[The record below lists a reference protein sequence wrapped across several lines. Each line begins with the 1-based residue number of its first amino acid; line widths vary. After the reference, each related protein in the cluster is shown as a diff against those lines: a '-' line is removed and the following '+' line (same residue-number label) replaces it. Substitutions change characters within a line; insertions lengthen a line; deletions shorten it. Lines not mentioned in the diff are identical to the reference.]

1 MRFDLHP
8 QLHMLTAL
16 FLSLLLLTLTTLLA
30 GTRQK
35 TLSKALRQRL
45 MVVRDSAQNTRTG
58 TPLLDL
64 TGADDQ
70 GLLDKFTAWL
80 GRFRFYAKLERLLV
94 HAGSTTSVSNLVLG
108 STGFSLAGALVTLL
122 ATGKGT
128 LACCGF
134 FAGAI
139 APYVWLCRKRARR
152 LKRFDDAVPEAIDLM
167 ARSLRAGH
175 SMMAAIEI
183 IAEQSA
189 KPLAQEFERIFQQ
202 QRLGVRLREA
212 LLEATERTPSADFHF
227 LVIAILVQ
235 RESGGDLTEILDRTT
250 HVIRERVRIRGEV
263 RVYTAQGRMS
273 GWILSLLP
281 VILLIL
287 INLVDPGYS
296 KVLFHDATG
305 QKMLAAGIVLICL
318 GGFIISR
325 IVDIRV

>member
-1 MRFDLHP
+1 
-8 QLHMLTAL
+8 MLIAL
-16 FLSLLLLTLTTLLA
+16 FFSFLLLTLTILLA

-35 TLSKALRQRL
+35 TLSKSLRQRL
-45 MVVRDSAQNTRTG
+45 LVVRDSAQNARTG
-58 TPLLDL
+58 APLLDL
-64 TGADDQ
+64 VGENDQ
-70 GLLDKFTAWL
+70 GLFKRFSTWL
-80 GRFRFYAKLERLLV
+80 ERFRFYAKFERLLV
-94 HAGSTTSVSNLVLG
+94 HAGSTSSVSSLVLG
-108 STGFSLAGALVTLL
+108 SAGLSLIAALVMLL
-122 ATGKGT
+122 ATGKAL

-134 FAGAI
+134 FAGAV
-139 APYVWLCRKRARR
+139 APYAWLRRKRTKR
-152 LKRFDDAVPEAIDLM
+152 LNRFDDAMPDAIDLM

-175 SMMAAIEI
+175 SMTAAIEI

-227 LVIAILVQ
+227 LVTAILVQ

-281 VILLIL
+281 VILLLL

-296 KVLFHDATG
+296 NLLFHDATG
-305 QKMLAAGIVLICL
+305 QKMLATGTVLICL
-318 GGFIISR
+318 GGFIINR

>member
-1 MRFDLHP
+1 M
-8 QLHMLTAL
+8 
-16 FLSLLLLTLTTLLA
+16 LLLTLTILLA
-30 GTRQK
+30 GMRQK
-35 TLSKALRQRL
+35 TLSKVLRQRL
-45 MVVRDSAQNTRTG
+45 MVVRDLAQNTRTG
-58 TPLLDL
+58 APLLDL
-64 TGADDQ
+64 TGGDDQ
-70 GLLDKFTAWL
+70 KLLDRFSAWL
-80 GRFRFYAKLERLLV
+80 MHFGFYTKLERLIV
-94 HAGSTTSVSNLVLG
+94 HAGSTASVSGMVLCTFG
-108 STGFSLAGALVTLL
+108 ISFTAALVVML
-122 ATGKGT
+122 ATGKVL
-128 LACCGF
+128 LACCGL
-134 FAGAI
+134 FAGAV
-139 APYVWLCRKRARR
+139 APYAWLRRKRTKR
-152 LKRFDDAVPEAIDLM
+152 LKRFDDAMPDAIDLM

-175 SMMAAIEI
+175 SITAAIEI

-281 VILLIL
+281 VILLLL
-287 INLVDPGYS
+287 INLIAPGYS
-296 KVLFHDATG
+296 QPLFHDATG
-305 QKMLAAGIVLICL
+305 QKMLAAGAVLICI
-318 GGFIISR
+318 GGFMISR